1 MDLGFLLG
9 EDNGPRCKGKNRAEL
24 FAGEVRAIHDHL
36 ALTRPTMWMWG
47 ERFLD
52 GDATGI
58 GKWEDS
64 IIGTAPALA
73 MAPKDI
79 VICDWHYDRAPYR
92 LSSSRLP
99 MAQGGRALAQL
110 DAIRRVRTH
119 ATEGLAFKMQGVPQ
133 PTWIGITPSPACI
146 STSPAP
152 QPAAAPSR
160 QSPAS
165 APYSASFDPRS
176 EASAINKAAVAIVT
190 PSPTHR
196 IPGRNSIRTRCAPS
210 ATTTPRSA
218 TSTR

>member
-79 VICDWHYDRAPYR
+79 VICDWHYDRAPRTTEHFAVPAFQFSPARGARRTGAGPTRCHPARPHPRDRGSRIQDAGRDANHLDRHYPFAR
-92 LSSSRLP
+92 VYFNEPGATAGSS
-99 MAQGGRALAQL
+99 AIEAVACFRALFREL
-110 DAIRRVRTH
+110 
-119 ATEGLAFKMQGVPQ
+119 
-133 PTWIGITPSPACI
+133 
-146 STSPAP
+146 
-152 QPAAAPSR
+152 
-160 QSPAS
+160 
-165 APYSASFDPRS
+165 
-176 EASAINKAAVAIVT
+176 
-190 PSPTHR
+190 
-196 IPGRNSIRTRCAPS
+196 
-210 ATTTPRSA
+210 
-218 TSTR
+218 